1 MLKTIKQYHDKDVE
15 GIKCTCYV
23 IALEK
28 KKHSGLL
35 TTKIG
40 TWIHSNIVI

>member
-28 KKHSGLL
+28 QEKK
-35 TTKIG
+35 I
-40 TWIHSNIVI
+40 IQIEI

>member
-28 KKHSGLL
+28 KKATSYYVFGGKQRHP
-35 TTKIG
+35 IMYF
-40 TWIHSNIVI
+40 